1 MNPES
6 TGKEA
11 WRVHKFGG
19 SSVADAGCM
28 ERVARILED
37 DPRRRVA
44 AVLSACRGVT
54 DALLALVTAAERQ
67 EDGDAGRLD
76 AIRQRHVV
84 IANTLL
90 EATDAAEYGQELGR
104 DCDDI
109 AGILR
114 TVRLVRIGSAVV
126 RDLVAGF
133 GEIWST
139 RLFARYLRAR
149 TRRAGGVTWIDAREI
164 LRIDAAPLGPSVLW
178 PESRANADSLIPQDA
193 DATLIITGFIAR
205 TRDGLQTT
213 LGRNGSDFSGSI
225 FGALLDA
232 SDIVIW
238 TDVDGVLSA
247 DPRRVPDA
255 TVIDA
260 LSYNEAMELAYFGAK
275 VIHPQTMAPAVS
287 RAIPIWIRNTFAPE
301 KAGTLICEA
310 PVSSHPVKGITSID
324 EVALINVEG
333 TGMIGVPGTAQRLF
347 GALHEHGISVALIS
361 QGSSEHSICFALEQA
376 EADRASAVVREV
388 FDRELRQ
395 GQIQRVDVT
404 RDCSILAVVGDGMAG
419 TPGIA
424 AKLFNALGTSGV
436 NVRAIAQGAS
446 ERNISVVIDS
456 AQTARALGSVHAGFY
471 LSPHTI
477 SIGVIGP
484 GLVGSAFLDQLA
496 SQVERLTREFM
507 LDLRLRGVLTSK
519 RMLLADT
526 SVPMARW
533 REALASGGPP
543 DLPRFVRHVDAV
555 HLPHAVIVD
564 CTASAAIAR
573 HYPEWLA
580 AGIHVVT
587 PNKQAGSADMAFY
600 RTLAEAR
607 RAGGSHYLYEATV
620 GAGLPIIQTVR
631 DLRETGD
638 RIQAIEGV
646 LSGTLSYLFNVWDGE
661 QPFSALVRDAKAQGF
676 TEPDPRDDLS
686 GTDVARKLIILAR
699 EMGLDLELADVE
711 LEGLVPES
719 LRSATAEEFL
729 ARVSEADA
737 AMRERFDAARSRG
750 KVLRYVGRLDADSR
764 RATVGLVEV
773 DRSHFL
779 ANMSLTDNV
788 VSFTTSRYNRNPLVV
803 RGPGAGPAVT
813 AGGVFA
819 DLLRVCA
826 YLGARL

>member
-1 MNPES
+1 MNRES
-6 TGKEA
+6 TGMEP

-19 SSVADAGCM
+19 SSVADAACM

-76 AIRQRHVV
+76 AIRQRHLV

-90 EATDAAEYGQELGR
+90 GAGDAGEYGQELGR

-114 TVRLVRIGSAVV
+114 TVRLVRIGSTVV
-126 RDLVAGF
+126 RDRVAGF

-149 TRRAGGVTWIDAREI
+149 NRRAGGVHWIDAREI
-164 LRIDAAPLGPSVLW
+164 VWIDAAPLGPSILW
-178 PESRANADSLIPQDA
+178 PESRANADRLIAQDP

-301 KAGTLICEA
+301 KAGTLICAE

-347 GALHEHGISVALIS
+347 GALREHGISVALIS

-376 EADRASAVVREV
+376 EADRAAAVVREV

-456 AQTARALGSVHAGFY
+456 TQTARALGSVHAGFY

-477 SIGVIGP
+477 SIGLIGP

-496 SQVERLTREFM
+496 SQAERLTREFR
-507 LDLRLRGVLTSK
+507 LDLRLRGVLTSTK
-519 RMLLADT
+519 MLLADT
-526 SVPMARW
+526 SVPMAHW
-533 REALASGGPP
+533 REALDSGGPP
-543 DLPRFVRHVDAV
+543 DVPRFVRHVDAV

-587 PNKQAGSADMAFY
+587 PNKQAGSADIAFY

-607 RAGGSHYLYEATV
+607 RAGGSHFLYEATV

-638 RIQAIEGV
+638 RIQTIEGV

-729 ARVSEADA
+729 ARVPEVDA
-737 AMRERFDAARSRG
+737 AMRERFEAARSRG